1 LLVKLGRKIYYDKY
15 SGNVLVDTGEMSG
28 DVRETTTEED
38 FAIYTALS
46 GRNPATVGCLR
57 IPYGQ
62 DRDKFAQYAY
72 HVDPTTEKIVWDLT
86 PPQQEEEQRKQ
97 TLDQKVSQL
106 ERESID
112 AMLALTQVYEELLAL
127 KGGANL

>member
-1 LLVKLGRKIYYDKY
+1 VNKISRKIYFDKLT
-15 SGNVLVDTGEMSG
+15 GNVLVDTGEMSG

-62 DRDKFAQYAY
+62 DRDKFAKYAY
-72 HVDPTTEKIVWDLT
+72 HVDPATEKIVWDLT

-97 TLDQKVSQL
+97 TLEQKVVQL
-106 ERESID
+106 ERENID
-112 AMLALTQVYEELLAL
+112 LMLALTQVYEQLLAL
-127 KGGANL
+127 QDGGTA